1 MAGFLNLNVGTPP
14 LSLLD
19 APLLPAHREA
29 ADTVVGVRP
38 EDVEIVPLDDA
49 MLRGTVASALRLPV
63 RDTMLLTIRVGAHE
77 IHAQIPGGVS
87 VRPGD

>member
-1 MAGFLNLNVGTPP
+1 M
-14 LSLLD
+14 
-19 APLLPAHREA
+19 
-29 ADTVVGVRP
+29 VVGVRP

-49 MLRGTVASALRLPV
+49 ALRGTVASALRLPV

-87 VRPGD
+87 VRPGDSIGLRFKQYHLFDKDSGERLRSHRPLS